1 MTVSHESQAAQHL
14 LTIKSVRETNRF
26 TQVLLKADDL
36 TNFDVHMD
44 KMDDVVSFVSQT
56 ISTTFPTNDDLLKIP
71 GHGRYQH
78 FEVGSISRLT
88 NLISSEAWNSLSDE
102 EKCRK
107 LIDLFI
113 VSVLLDAG
121 AGNSWKYTEGEN
133 TFNRSE
139 GIAVASFHMFVNG
152 VFSSDPSDPF
162 IVSGSKLVTF
172 SKEDLASGFQVSD
185 SNPLSGFDGRLR
197 LLQSLGAALEAND
210 EIFGS
215 QGRPGYIFDYLKS
228 KASDENNL
236 EVDLEELWGA
246 LMRGLNPI
254 WPDDERLKLDGVS
267 LGDSWRLSS
276 KIRYEATTQKL
287 EEADVEASKKIVTF
301 HKLTQWLT
309 YSLLNPLE
317 SFGHLKIVNA
327 SLLTGLPE
335 YRNGGLFAD
344 LGVLVLKNEQM
355 LRGIELAQEFHKTK
369 DVEVPAFTPADDVIV
384 EWRSCTICLL
394 DMLLPLVNEKMQLTG
409 TKYELSLAQLIEA
422 GSWKSGRLMAAKLRP
437 STSGSPIEL
446 LSDGTVF

>member
-1 MTVSHESQAAQHL
+1 MTISQESQVAQHL
-14 LTIKSVRETNRF
+14 LTIKSVRETNSF
-26 TQVLLKADDL
+26 TKTLLEADDL

-44 KMDDVVSFVSQT
+44 KMKDVVSFVSQT
-56 ISTTFPTNDDLLKIP
+56 ISTSFPTNEDLLNIP

-78 FEVGSISRLT
+78 FEVGSIPRLT
-88 NLISSEAWNSLSDE
+88 NLISSDAWSHLSDE

-121 AGNSWKYTEGEN
+121 AGNAWKYTEDGK

-152 VFSSDPSDPF
+152 VFSSDPSDPYQ
-162 IVSGSKLVTF
+162 INGSKLAEFT
-172 SKEDLASGFQVSD
+172 EEQLATGFQVSA
-185 SNPLSGFDGRLR
+185 SNPLSGFEGRLK
-197 LLQSLGAALEAND
+197 LLKSLGAALESNS

-215 QGRPGYIFDYLKS
+215 QGRPGYIFDYLKA
-228 KASDENNL
+228 KASDEM

-246 LMRGLNPI
+246 LMKGLNPI
-254 WPDDERLKLDGVS
+254 WPDDERLKLAGVS
-267 LGDSWRLSS
+267 LGDSWLLSS
-276 KIRYEATTQKL
+276 KLRYEAKSL
-287 EEADVEASKKIVTF
+287 GVEETKVDASKRIVTF

-317 SFGHLKIVNA
+317 NFGHLKIVNT

-344 LGVLVLKNEQM
+344 LGVLSLKKEQM
-355 LRGIELAQEFHKTK
+355 QRGLKLAREFHKTE

-384 EWRSCTICLL
+384 EWRSCTIFLL
-394 DMLLPLVNEKMQLTG
+394 DMLLPLVNEKMKLTG

-422 GSWKSGRLMAAKLRP
+422 GSWKSGRLTAAKLRP